1 MITLLILSLF
11 IICGAHGAMN
21 YKPDHGELKQL
32 NLDGNL
38 LATFKWLNGS
48 QTNVQMFASNPEAL
62 ELCIYRGSF
71 KEDRNSSIL
80 G

>member
-1 MITLLILSLF
+1 MITLSILSLF
-11 IICGAHGAMN
+11 IIGGAHGVMN

-38 LATFKWLNGS
+38 LANLKWSDGS
-48 QTNVQMFASNPEAL
+48 QTNVQMFAPNPEAL
-62 ELCIYRGSF
+62 EFCMYRGSF
-71 KEDRNSSIL
+71 PKDEGSKIL